1 MHPVIIG
8 LASLGAVGHV
18 SFDRAASYYDATRG
32 LPDEAKRSLAEILS
46 RELAQ
51 RGRCLE
57 IGVGTGRIALPLR
70 HLGIDLTGTD
80 ISAGMLDRLREN
92 GRDGEILPVLLAD
105 AVDLPFA
112 GSSFGA
118 VLSSHVLHLIASWKA
133 VVDEAVRVL
142 DPKGVLLVDFG
153 GGAPAPWSRWSAEIL
168 EAHGVPRIRPGVSTP
183 GPIADHLGTR
193 STLRPLAVYM
203 TARRS
208 LQQDLDE
215 WQAQIHSWT
224 WPYRPDEME
233 VACEAVRAHAVSEGR
248 SLSEEVDLHW
258 TIQWWAFDL
267 AGDSIGS

>member
-46 RELAQ
+46 GELAQ

-153 GGAPAPWSRWSAEIL
+153 GGAP
-168 EAHGVPRIRPGVSTP
+168 

-193 STLRPLAVYM
+193 STLRPLAVHM